1 MIFPTLHLGGSAGS
15 SLIYDLLEAKLAVG
29 AAIDKLQD
37 AAPNAR
43 DYPEGSFEQAVA
55 EHADRVRRLAS
66 VGHEL
71 RELAENISEQRDK
84 RNR

>member
-1 MIFPTLHLGGSAGS
+1 MIFPTLHLGGSAGV
-15 SLIYDLLEAKLAVG
+15 SLVYELIEAKLAVG
-29 AAIDKLQD
+29 SAVDALQD
-37 AAPNAR
+37 TAPNAR
-43 DYPEGSFEQAVA
+43 DYPEGNFEQAVA